1 MNGRQQ
7 IQYIAHTISPT
18 ILNSIITY
26 IPSPVSRLSLFLH
39 ILFNQGCDHPGRGG
53 IMDIHEQSRIF
64 GLAEISGW

>member
-1 MNGRQQ
+1 MNRRQQ

-26 IPSPVSRLSLFLH
+26 ILLFSRLSFLH
-39 ILFNQGCDHPGRGG
+39 ILFNQGCDHLEGG

-64 GLAEISGW
+64 RVMEISGW

>member
-26 IPSPVSRLSLFLH
+26 IPSPVFPPLSFSPYP
-39 ILFNQGCDHPGRGG
+39 FNQGCDHPGRGG